1 MIFNTEKSLGK
12 SHNRN
17 FLRWVMT
24 RGGKLLG
31 YYNAPNI
38 KKDKIENRIYQQILF
53 AAGAQENSLIVLPT
67 GLGKTIVVVMLM
79 AYFLD
84 RHPDSQ
90 VVFTAPT
97 KPLVDQ
103 HRKTISDLLD
113 VSPERIVTLSGAIP
127 PQLRKQYWEKGQ
139 IIILTPQVLKNDI
152 ISGTCNLKKISFLC
166 IDETHRLVG
175 DDASVIAVEQYR
187 KQNPKGRVVGITA
200 SPGRKEK
207 IREIVR
213 NLGATR
219 IEFLDEDHPA
229 VKPFVHT
236 VKEEYVK
243 VDLPEEFDTILTILK
258 DLVGKFLKNLKE
270 MGLITSHS
278 LQKNNKK
285 DLLQLNA
292 IIDQKRQ
299 ELDDDSYFAAK
310 AAYGHTIRLLHAIE
324 VLETQGIP
332 TLYAYLKKQK
342 ESAEISGK
350 RSIKK
355 FFALPGMDEVWEKT
369 EDLYLSGYVHPKLEK
384 LNEIVKEELE
394 REVSS
399 RILVFSNYR
408 DTVKQLTDQLNKID
422 GVEAHWFVGQKSSKE
437 DLGLRQKD
445 QIRILEQFK
454 QGYYNVLVSTS
465 VGEEGLDVAQCDLV
479 VFYDVVPSEI
489 RAIQRSGR
497 TGRKR
502 EGKVI
507 ILAAKNTRD
516 EGFYWASRAKRSQLN
531 DVIAEVKNE
540 LEGQKQKNLDDF
552 FDSSDPVKEPA
563 KLESPPDPPRD
574 PTKPTVYVDNREKG
588 SSIVRALLNQE
599 INIIPQT
606 LPIGDYILSNRVAIE
621 RKTTEDFAK
630 TLMRQDL
637 FTQISKLKD
646 TYERPLLIVEG
657 EDLYTQSISKNAVQG
672 AISSIIIDYQI
683 PVIFTKNP
691 DETAEYIYRIAYREQ
706 ILERRPATVKTMV
719 KPSSLAEEQ
728 LRLVSQIPKINTK
741 IATNLLRE
749 FGTIRNIF
757 NQDQDSLRKVKGIG
771 QKLANH
777 IDLLVNTPFEEND

>member
-1 MIFNTEKSLGK
+1 
-12 SHNRN
+12 
-17 FLRWVMT
+17 MT
-24 RGGKLLG
+24 KESKLLG
-31 YYNAPNI
+31 YYNAPKI

-79 AYFLD
+79 AYYLD
-84 RHPDSQ
+84 KHPDSQ

-103 HRKTISDLLD
+103 HQKTIIDLLD
-113 VSPERIVTLSGAIP
+113 IDPEKVVTLSGAIP
-127 PQLRKQYWEKGQ
+127 PQLRKEYWKNGQ
-139 IIILTPQVLKNDI
+139 VFVLTPQVLKNDI
-152 ISGTCNLKKISFLC
+152 LSGTCDLKKISFLC

-175 DDASVIAVEQYR
+175 DDASVIAVEQFR
-187 KQNPKGRVVGITA
+187 KQNPNGRVVGITA
-200 SPGRKEK
+200 SPGKREK
-207 IREIVR
+207 IREIVK

-229 VKPFVHT
+229 VKPFVHS
-236 VKEEYVK
+236 VEEEYVK
-243 VDLPEEFDTILTILK
+243 VELPEEFDSILRTLK
-258 DLVGKFLKNLKE
+258 DLVGTFLSGLKE
-270 MGLITSHS
+270 MDLISSNS
-278 LQKNNKK
+278 LQKNNKR
-285 DLLQLNA
+285 DLLQLNSL
-292 IIDQKRQ
+292 IDQKRE
-299 ELDDDSYFAAK
+299 ELGDDAYFAAK
-310 AAYGHTIRLLHAIE
+310 AAYGHSLRLLHAIE

-355 FFALPGMDEVWEKT
+355 FFALPGMKDVWEKT
-369 EDLYLSGYVHPKLEK
+369 EELYLEGYVHPKLEK
-384 LNEIVKEELE
+384 LVEIVRNELA
-394 REVSS
+394 REISS

-408 DTVKQLTDQLNKID
+408 DTVKQLTDELNKID
-422 GVEAHWFVGQKSSKE
+422 EVEAHWFVGQKSTKG

-454 QGYYNVLVSTS
+454 EGYYNVLVSTS

-489 RAIQRSGR
+489 RSIQRSGR

-516 EGFYWASRAKRSQLN
+516 EGFYWASRHKKGQLT
-531 DVIAEVKNE
+531 DIVADIKEE
-540 LEGQKQKNLDDF
+540 LENKAQKNLDDF
-552 FDSSDPVKEPA
+552 IDTSSTNADESATVRSDYLEKNQKDQDDTDVPDSSQ
-563 KLESPPDPPRD
+563 
-574 PTKPTVYVDNREKG
+574 PTVYVDNREKG

-599 INIIPQT
+599 INIVTDT
-606 LPIGDYILSNRVAIE
+606 LPVGDYILSNRVAVE
-621 RKTTEDFAK
+621 RKTTEDFAR

-637 FTQISKLKD
+637 FPQISKLKE
-646 TYERPLLIVEG
+646 TYERPILIVEG
-657 EDLYTQSISKNAVQG
+657 DDLYNHSLPKNAVQG
-672 AISSIIIDYQI
+672 AISSIIVDYQI
-683 PVIFTKNP
+683 PVIFTRDP
-691 DETAEYIYRIAYREQ
+691 EETAEYLHRISFREQ
-706 ILERRPATVKTMV
+706 ILERRPATVKTLV
-719 KPSSLAEEQ
+719 KPSSIAEEQ
-728 LRLVSQIPKINTK
+728 LKLVSQIPKINTK

-757 NQDQDSLRKVKGIG
+757 NQNQDSLRKVKGIG
-771 QKLANH
+771 PKLANH
-777 IDLLVNTPFEEND
+777 IDLLVNTPFEENE

>member
-1 MIFNTEKSLGK
+1 M
-12 SHNRN
+12 
-17 FLRWVMT
+17 
-24 RGGKLLG
+24 LG
-31 YYNAPNI
+31 YYNAPMI

-84 RHPDSQ
+84 KNPDSQ

-97 KPLVDQ
+97 KPLVEQ
-103 HRKTISDLLD
+103 HRNTITELLD
-113 VSPERIVTLSGAIP
+113 VPSEKVVTLSGAIP
-127 PQLRKQYWEKGQ
+127 PQLRKQYWDAGQ
-139 IIILTPQVLKNDI
+139 VIILTPQVLKNDI
-152 ISGTCNLKKISFLC
+152 LSGTCDLKKISFLC

-187 KQNPKGRVVGITA
+187 KQNPSGRVVGITA
-200 SPGRKEK
+200 SPGKREK
-207 IREIVR
+207 IREIVK

-219 IEFLDEDHPA
+219 IEFLDENHPA

-243 VDLPEEFDTILTILK
+243 VDLPEEFDSILSILK
-258 DLVGKFLKNLKE
+258 DLVGNFLKILKE
-270 MGLITSHS
+270 MDLIASHS
-278 LQKNNKK
+278 LQKNNKR
-285 DLLQLNA
+285 DLLQLNS
-292 IIDQKRQ
+292 IIDQKRD
-299 ELDDDSYFAAK
+299 ELDDDAYFAAK

-332 TLYAYLKKQK
+332 TLYAYLNKQK

-355 FFALPGMDEVWEKT
+355 FFALPGMDEVWDKT

-384 LNEIVKEELE
+384 LIQIIKEELE
-394 REVSS
+394 REISS

-408 DTVKQLTDQLNKID
+408 DTVKQLTDELNKID
-422 GVEAHWFVGQKSSKE
+422 GVEAHWFVGQKSSKS

-454 QGYYNVLVSTS
+454 QGHYNILVSTS

-507 ILAAKNTRD
+507 ILAARNTRD
-516 EGFYWASRAKRSQLN
+516 EGFYWASRAKRGQLN
-531 DVIAEVKNE
+531 DIIEEVKSE

-552 FDSSDPVKEPA
+552 FEATDPVTKEELNQRPM
-563 KLESPPDPPRD
+563 KTTVDPSR
-574 PTKPTVYVDNREKG
+574 PTVYVDNREKG
-588 SSIVRALLNQE
+588 SSIVRALLSQE
-599 INIIPQT
+599 LNIVTQT
-606 LPIGDYILSNRVAIE
+606 LPVGDYILSNRVAVE
-621 RKTTEDFAK
+621 RKTTEDFAR
-630 TLMRQDL
+630 TLIRQDL
-637 FTQISKLKD
+637 FTQITRLKD

-657 EDLYTQSISKNAVQG
+657 EDLYTHSLAKNAVQG
-672 AISSIIIDYQI
+672 AISSIIVDYQI
-683 PVIFTKNP
+683 PVIFTRNP
-691 DETAEYIYRIAYREQ
+691 QETAEYIYRIAYREQ
-706 ILERRPATVKTMV
+706 ILEKRPATVKTDV

-728 LRLVSQIPKINTK
+728 LRLVSQIPKINMK

-757 NQDQDSLRKVKGIG
+757 NQNQDSLRKVKGIG
-771 QKLANH
+771 PKLANH
-777 IDLLVNTPFEEND
+777 IDLLVNTPFEETE